1 MNRIQPGTST
11 SIAMATA
18 RLLLYGI
25 IVPLTVVVWATVWV
39 LSRPGVILMIPLY
52 FLTLILVAAVL
63 SISLIISVIAISM
76 SGLVFILGGV
86 GSILYLDN
94 PAIGITA
101 ILIGVCVQY
110 ELPRREGR
118 RREDQIGYLIRMLR
132 PLTRIDP

>member
-11 SIAMATA
+11 SIAMVTA

-25 IVPLTVVVWATVWV
+25 IVPLTVVVWATVWI
-39 LSRPGVILMIPLY
+39 LSRLGVILMTALY
-52 FLTLILVAAVL
+52 FLTLVLVAAAL
-63 SISLIISVIAISM
+63 SISLIISVVAISM

-101 ILIGVCVQY
+101 IVIGVCVQY
-110 ELPRREGR
+110 ELHRREGR
-118 RREDQIGYLIRMLR
+118 RREEQLGYLIRMLR
-132 PLTRIDP
+132 PQTQIDP